1 MKPYN
6 QKKFSMID
14 TLQIP
19 TLFWTG
25 FSVSEGDRGE
35 INPLLQILTE
45 LITKYL

>member
-6 QKKFSMID
+6 QKKFSMLD

-25 FSVSEGDRGE
+25 FSVSEEDLGGL
-35 INPLLQILTE
+35 NPLLQILIE
-45 LITKYL
+45 LIH